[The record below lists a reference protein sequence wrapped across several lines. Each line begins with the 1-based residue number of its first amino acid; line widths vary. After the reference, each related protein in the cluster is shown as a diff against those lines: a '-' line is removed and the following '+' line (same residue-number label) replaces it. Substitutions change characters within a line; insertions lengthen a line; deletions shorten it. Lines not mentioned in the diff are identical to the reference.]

1 MDTNRLIYMGI
12 FVQNTYLHHNL
23 LKKTGRYMS
32 GGSSMSGSRARN
44 ELSRMK
50 TLRILYFICAF
61 CLARLR
67 ACSGLSS

>member
-1 MDTNRLIYMGI
+1 
-12 FVQNTYLHHNL
+12 
-23 LKKTGRYMS
+23 MS

-44 ELSRMK
+44 ELSRII
-50 TLRILYFICAF
+50 TSRILYIICAF

>member
-12 FVQNTYLHHNL
+12 FVQNTCLHHNL

-44 ELSRMK
+44 ELSRII
-50 TLRILYFICAF
+50 TSRILYIIFAF